1 MTETAGLS
9 PDEAA
14 AAARAAEQA
23 RLRKERREAKIKA
36 GGSARLN
43 RITGLG
49 GGIQRG
55 SSLSQTR
62 HNTHSQL
69 TWTNPDPIPSNPP
82 SAASSPAA
90 PAAAKPEAGA
100 EQQHGDP
107 DEVDISEHYYE
118 PQKTDRIPSPSP
130 ATRSGGIPSNV
141 SEDQLRQM
149 MLGFERPATPG
160 ANGAGPAN
168 PFDPAAMFGGP
179 NGEEDP
185 MMKMLSQMLGG
196 AGGMP
201 PNMGQGG
208 GPGSNPFGPGGNP
221 FAGMQPQQQQQ
232 QQAAAFDPYSAFWR
246 VVHFLLAAGL
256 GLYIAMVAGFTG
268 TKIERERG
276 AFAASTGHSA
286 DDDGRKYFFWT
297 FATAETILLTSRLLL
312 DQGRAPPPGILWT
325 ILGFIPDGRM
335 KALVTTGL
343 KYSRIFTTLRSDIL
357 VCVFVLGVTSW
368 LKS

>member
-1 MTETAGLS
+1 M
-9 PDEAA
+9 
-14 AAARAAEQA
+14 
-23 RLRKERREAKIKA
+23 
-36 GGSARLN
+36 
-43 RITGLG
+43 
-49 GGIQRG
+49 
-55 SSLSQTR
+55 
-62 HNTHSQL
+62 
-69 TWTNPDPIPSNPP
+69 
-82 SAASSPAA
+82 
-90 PAAAKPEAGA
+90 
-100 EQQHGDP
+100 
-107 DEVDISEHYYE
+107 DISEHYYE
-118 PQKTDRIPSPSP
+118 PQKTNRIPSPSP
-130 ATRSGGIPSNV
+130 SARGGGGIPSNV

-149 MLGFERPATPG
+149 MLGFDRPATPG
-160 ANGAGPAN
+160 ANGTGPAN
-168 PFDPAAMFGGP
+168 PFDPAAMFGGA

-208 GPGSNPFGPGGNP
+208 APGSNPFGPGGNP
-221 FAGMQPQQQQQ
+221 FAGMQPQQQ

-368 LKS
+368 LQS

>member
-9 PDEAA
+9 ADEAA

-36 GGSARLN
+36 GGNARLN

-49 GGIQRG
+49 GGVQRD
-55 SSLSQTR
+55 
-62 HNTHSQL
+62 
-69 TWTNPDPIPSNPP
+69 PIPIPSNPP
-82 SAASSPAA
+82 SAAPSPAPA
-90 PAAAKPEAGA
+90 PAAKPDADA

-118 PQKTDRIPSPSP
+118 PRKTNRIPLPSP
-130 ATRSGGIPSNV
+130 AARGSGSPNNM

-149 MLGFERPATPG
+149 MLGFDRPATPG
-160 ANGAGPAN
+160 ANGNAPAN
-168 PFDPAAMFGGP
+168 FFDPAAIFGSA

-196 AGGMP
+196 MPLNMNQGAGP
-201 PNMGQGG
+201 G
-208 GPGSNPFGPGGNP
+208 GPGSNPFGGGNP
-221 FAGMQPQQQQQ
+221 MVGGMQQQQR
-232 QQAAAFDPYSAFWR
+232 AAADFDPYSAFWR
-246 VVHFLLAAGL
+246 VVHFVVAAGL
-256 GLYIAMVAGFTG
+256 GLYMSLLAGFTG
-268 TKIERERG
+268 TKIERER
-276 AFAASTGHSA
+276 AEFAASTGHA
-286 DDDGRKYFFWT
+286 DYDDGRKYFFWT

-312 DQGRAPPPGILWT
+312 DQGRAPPPGFLWT
-325 ILGFIPDGRM
+325 ILGLIPDG
-335 KALVTTGL
+335 KLKGLVTTGL

-368 LKS
+368 LRT

>member
-1 MTETAGLS
+1 
-9 PDEAA
+9 
-14 AAARAAEQA
+14 
-23 RLRKERREAKIKA
+23 
-36 GGSARLN
+36 
-43 RITGLG
+43 
-49 GGIQRG
+49 
-55 SSLSQTR
+55 
-62 HNTHSQL
+62 
-69 TWTNPDPIPSNPP
+69 
-82 SAASSPAA
+82 
-90 PAAAKPEAGA
+90 
-100 EQQHGDP
+100 
-107 DEVDISEHYYE
+107 
-118 PQKTDRIPSPSP
+118 
-130 ATRSGGIPSNV
+130 
-141 SEDQLRQM
+141 M
-149 MLGFERPATPG
+149 MLGFDRPATPG
-160 ANGAGPAN
+160 ANGTGPAN

-201 PNMGQGG
+201 PNMGMGQG
-208 GPGSNPFGPGGNP
+208 GGNP
-221 FAGMQPQQQQQ
+221 FAGGMQPQQQQQ
-232 QQAAAFDPYSAFWR
+232 QAAGLDPYSAFWR

-276 AFAASTGHSA
+276 AFADSTGHSA

-335 KALVTTGL
+335 KGLVTTGL
-343 KYSRIFTTLRSDIL
+343 KYSRIFSTLRSDIL
-357 VCVFVLGVTSW
+357 VCVFVLGVASW

>member
-1 MTETAGLS
+1 MTETAGLN

-36 GGSARLN
+36 GGNARLN

-49 GGIQRG
+49 GGVQR
-55 SSLSQTR
+55 
-62 HNTHSQL
+62 
-69 TWTNPDPIPSNPP
+69 DPIPSNPQ
-82 SAASSPAA
+82 SAASSPAPA
-90 PAAAKPEAGA
+90 AAAKPEAG
-100 EQQHGDP
+100 EDPQHGDP

-118 PQKTDRIPSPSP
+118 PQKSTRIPSPSP
-130 ATRSGGIPSNV
+130 AGNV

-149 MLGFERPATPG
+149 MLGFDRPATPG
-160 ANGAGPAN
+160 ANGVGPAN
-168 PFDPAAMFGGP
+168 PLFDPAAMFGGA

-201 PNMGQGG
+201 PGMGQGG
-208 GPGSNPFGPGGNP
+208 GSSGPGSNPFAGANP
-221 FAGMQPQQQQQ
+221 FAGGMQPQQQ

-246 VVHFLLAAGL
+246 LMHFLLATGL
-256 GLYIAMVAGFTG
+256 GLYIALTAGFTG

-286 DDDGRKYFFWT
+286 DDDGRRYFFWT

-335 KALVTTGL
+335 KGLVTTGL

-368 LKS
+368 LNS

>member
-36 GGSARLN
+36 GGNARLN

-49 GGIQRG
+49 GGIQR
-55 SSLSQTR
+55 
-62 HNTHSQL
+62 
-69 TWTNPDPIPSNPP
+69 DPIPSNPP
-82 SAASSPAA
+82 SAASSPT
-90 PAAAKPEAGA
+90 PAQATQPDYGA

-118 PQKTDRIPSPSP
+118 PQKTNRIPSPSP
-130 ATRSGGIPSNV
+130 ATRGSGIPSNM

-149 MLGFERPATPG
+149 MLGFDRPATPG
-160 ANGAGPAN
+160 ANGTAPAN
-168 PFDPAAMFGGP
+168 PFDPTAIFGGGAD
-179 NGEEDP
+179 GEEDP

-196 AGGMP
+196 PGGMP
-201 PNMGQGG
+201 PGFGQGG
-208 GPGSNPFGPGGNP
+208 GPGGSNPFAGGNP
-221 FAGMQPQQQQQ
+221 FGVSMQPQQ

-246 VVHFLLAAGL
+246 LVHFLLAAGL
-256 GLYIAMVAGFTG
+256 GLYIALLAGFTG

-276 AFAASTGHSA
+276 AFASSTGRA

-335 KALVTTGL
+335 KGLV
-343 KYSRIFTTLRSDIL
+343 KVS
-357 VCVFVLGVTSW
+357 
-368 LKS
+368 